1 MNRVDKEAHEMVEFL
16 IKQMAGQP
24 RDNGATESGCSHSM
38 GTKDECAE
46 EYSGGNCAI

>member
-1 MNRVDKEAHEMVEFL
+1 MRCRTSDKTNGGA
-16 IKQMAGQP
+16 A